1 MAPAQRT
8 QIYVTAATALRTV
21 LGHHLS
27 ILPVGSR
34 TQRKLR
40 RWCTSVLWN
49 LYSTILFLPQSYL
62 LSCAENV
69 GTKPVPD
76 CLHWLFTPLGRQ
88 FFLSCDWSV
97 KSESTCEI
105 YTSQRD
111 PGKLQENQ
119 MMEKFIS
126 HIFSSITDPQ
136 SSVFWGHKS
145 NWKNNRWLSGRE
157 ITFLKENLTLN
168 YYWSQSE
175 MQISF
180 RCLVVSGI
188 WISLSV

>member
-1 MAPAQRT
+1 MYISFVEFTT
-8 QIYVTAATALRTV
+8 Q
-21 LGHHLS
+21 H
-27 ILPVGSR
+27 
-34 TQRKLR
+34 
-40 RWCTSVLWN
+40 
-49 LYSTILFLPQSYL
+49 ILFPPQSYL

-119 MMEKFIS
+119 M
-126 HIFSSITDPQ
+126 T
-136 SSVFWGHKS
+136 
-145 NWKNNRWLSGRE
+145 
-157 ITFLKENLTLN
+157 
-168 YYWSQSE
+168 
-175 MQISF
+175 
-180 RCLVVSGI
+180 
-188 WISLSV
+188 

>member
-1 MAPAQRT
+1 MVFGSPCLSTGNLPQRSSLWALSLSLSAVNLSESAQAKMAPAQLT

-27 ILPVGSR
+27 FLPVGSR
-34 TQRKLR
+34 TQNKLR
-40 RWCTSVLWN
+40 RWCTSVVSN
-49 LYSTILFLPQSYL
+49 LLHNTILFISLQSYL

-69 GTKPVPD
+69 ATKPVPD

-111 PGKLQENQ
+111 PGMLQEKQ
-119 MMEKFIS
+119 L
-126 HIFSSITDPQ
+126 T
-136 SSVFWGHKS
+136 W
-145 NWKNNRWLSGRE
+145 WK
-157 ITFLKENLTLN
+157 
-168 YYWSQSE
+168 
-175 MQISF
+175 
-180 RCLVVSGI
+180 
-188 WISLSV
+188 SLSHAILGESQILKHLYPGRGGLTKTNM